1 MKNPAP
7 FSKCILFKFVVIPTD
22 INCMFQDKRKDI
34 ENLVGVKLKSML
46 CVPVSSRNSDGL
58 IALACVVNK
67 KDTEQ

>member
-1 MKNPAP
+1 M
-7 FSKCILFKFVVIPTD
+7 LFVVPTD
-22 INCMFQDKRKDI
+22 MNCMFQDKRKDI

-67 KDTEQ
+67 KDTEK

>member
-1 MKNPAP
+1 MH
-7 FSKCILFKFVVIPTD
+7 FVFVVIPTD
-22 INCMFQDKRKDI
+22 MNCMFQDKRKDI

>member
-1 MKNPAP
+1 MH
-7 FSKCILFKFVVIPTD
+7 FVVIPTD
-22 INCMFQDKRKDI
+22 MNCMFQDKRKDI

>member
-1 MKNPAP
+1 MH
-7 FSKCILFKFVVIPTD
+7 FVVIPTD
-22 INCMFQDKRKDI
+22 MNYMFQDKRKDI

-46 CVPVSSRNSDGL
+46 CVPVSSRNSDSL

>member
-1 MKNPAP
+1 MH
-7 FSKCILFKFVVIPTD
+7 FVPTD
-22 INCMFQDKRKDI
+22 MICMFQDKRKDI